1 MEKIFKSI
9 LILAGIVFVVVSML
23 VFSYFID
30 KQSNLDMKELE
41 EIVEKEMIRKHEK
54 R

>member
-23 VFSYFID
+23 VFSYFIH

-41 EIVEKEMIRKHEK
+41 EIVEKEMIQKHEK